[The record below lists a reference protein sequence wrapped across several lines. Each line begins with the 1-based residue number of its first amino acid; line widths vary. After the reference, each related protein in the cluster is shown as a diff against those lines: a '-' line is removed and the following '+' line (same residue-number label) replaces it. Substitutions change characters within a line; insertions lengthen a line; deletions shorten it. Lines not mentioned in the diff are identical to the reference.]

1 VTSPPVRVI
10 GIDPGSRVT
19 GFGVIEASPGRQRL
33 LKFGCIRASDAPLPL
48 RLLEIQNAL
57 AEVLREFQPQ
67 EAAVEEV
74 FVKLNVK
81 TAVILGQARGVAL
94 CTLAAAGVAVSEY
107 ATAKVK
113 LAVTGSGRAEK
124 PQVQQMV
131 KLLLK
136 LTAPPPSDAAD
147 ALAVA
152 LCHAQMR
159 STHAMIAKAMASSA

>member
-1 VTSPPVRVI
+1 VTAVRVI

-19 GFGVIEASPGRQRL
+19 GYGVIEASPGRQRML
-33 LKFGCIRASDAPLPL
+33 TFGCIRTSEAALPA
-48 RLLEIQNAL
+48 RLLQIQLGL
-57 AEVLREFQPQ
+57 AEVLRAFEPQ

-74 FVKLNVK
+74 FVNRNAT
-81 TAVILGQARGVAL
+81 TAMVLGQARGVAL
-94 CTLAAAGVAVSEY
+94 CTVAAAGLKVSEY
-107 ATAKVK
+107 ATTKVK

-136 LTAPPPSDAAD
+136 LATLPPTDAAD

-159 STHAMIAKAMASSA
+159 ATLSMLAKAIGQ